1 MRYHHLVMSQELLVA
16 EFASPS
22 LITVTLED
30 TLDHAYKIIVE
41 NRISAVLVV
50 GKDGRALGVLSRRDL
65 LEAGRVTARVRNR
78 PSIVALPPQ
87 GCGDLMSRPV
97 IHVRRQAPVSE
108 AARLMVERKV
118 HRVFVLDEAGKPTGV
133 FSSRD
138 AMSAVRAA
146 RIVTPLAELASP
158 QVVTVATS
166 DTLAE
171 AAAVLEKAGVSN
183 AVVIEDG
190 LPVGT
195 FGEAEQLI
203 GRDLPAT
210 THVEDVMEPSLLL
223 LPGRTPMF
231 RAASFA
237 MSTTARRIGVV
248 DGHHHVHGVVTG
260 MDFCRALAST
270 EPEPIRGAAAG
281 T

>member
-1 MRYHHLVMSQELLVA
+1 MRYHRLVMSQELLVA

-30 TLDHAYKIIVE
+30 TLDHAYKVIVE
-41 NRISAVLVV
+41 HRISAVLVV

-78 PSIVALPPQ
+78 PSIVALPAQ

-97 IHVRRQAPVSE
+97 IHVRPQAPVAE
-108 AARLMVERKV
+108 AAQLMVERKV

-138 AMSAVRAA
+138 AMTAVRAA
-146 RIVTPLAELASP
+146 RIITPLAELASP
-158 QVVTVATS
+158 HVVTVAAS

-171 AAAVLEKAGVSN
+171 AAAVLEKAGVNN

-195 FGEAEQLI
+195 FGEAEQLV

-210 THVEDVMEPSLLL
+210 TRVEEVMEPSLLL

-270 EPEPIRGAAAG
+270 EPEPIRGVAAG
-281 T
+281 S

>member
-1 MRYHHLVMSQELLVA
+1 MQPALLVA
-16 EFASPS
+16 EFASPT
-22 LITVTLED
+22 LVTVTLDD
-30 TLDHAYKIIVE
+30 TLERAYQIIVE
-41 NRISAVLVV
+41 HRISAVLVV
-50 GKDGRALGVLSRRDL
+50 GKDGKALGVLSRRDL

-78 PSIVALPPQ
+78 PSILSLPPQ

-97 IHVRRQAPVSE
+97 IHVRPQAPVAE
-108 AARLMVERKV
+108 AAQLMVARKV
-118 HRVFVLDEAGKPTGV
+118 HRVFVLDDSGKPTGV

-146 RIVTPLAELASP
+146 RIATPLDALASP
-158 QVVTVATS
+158 HQLTLATT

-171 AAAVLEKAGVSN
+171 AAAALEKAGLSS
-183 AVVIEDG
+183 AVVVEDG

-195 FGEAEQLI
+195 FGEAEQLL
-203 GRDLPAT
+203 GRDLPPAT
-210 THVEDVMEPSLLL
+210 TRVEDVMEPSLLL

-248 DGHHHVHGVVTG
+248 DGHHHIHGVVTG
-260 MDFCRALAST
+260 MDFCRALAAT
-270 EPEPIRGAAAG
+270 DPEPIRGVAAG